1 MCYNSS
7 CSHIYHPPPP
17 SMNPSNTPS
26 QSKNF
31 PKETKSIS
39 DFHADTSDSSV
50 LRKPSHPSY
59 GVCRGSR
66 RISVSELLMTELSTV
81 NIYYFFK
88 LKYLSHSQNL
98 GKVKTSLGL
107 LHICL
112 FINFWLSGVPPQ
124 KDSNQVY
131 KNTL

>member
-1 MCYNSS
+1 
-7 CSHIYHPPPP
+7 
-17 SMNPSNTPS
+17 
-26 QSKNF
+26 
-31 PKETKSIS
+31 
-39 DFHADTSDSSV
+39 
-50 LRKPSHPSY
+50 
-59 GVCRGSR
+59 
-66 RISVSELLMTELSTV
+66 MTELSTV